1 MKLTITVTDDAS
13 SASAQASQVMS
24 GAQAGGAAQTGT
36 DGSVQVFD
44 GGPMPELL
52 RAMAEEVQ
60 AGRMPPPGL
69 VR

>member
-1 MKLTITVTDDAS
+1 MKLTITVADDTS
-13 SASAQASQVMS
+13 SASAQTGQLVS
-24 GAQAGGAAQTGT
+24 GALAGGAARAGT

-44 GGPMPELL
+44 GGAMPELL

-60 AGRMPPPGL
+60 AGRMPPPGP